1 MNGRHFHWVT
11 TATAVAAALA
21 AALSL
26 ALESATPYLK
36 PLL

>member
-1 MNGRHFHWVT
+1 MNGRHFHWIT

-26 ALESATPYLK
+26 ALEASAPHLQ
-36 PLL
+36 PFL